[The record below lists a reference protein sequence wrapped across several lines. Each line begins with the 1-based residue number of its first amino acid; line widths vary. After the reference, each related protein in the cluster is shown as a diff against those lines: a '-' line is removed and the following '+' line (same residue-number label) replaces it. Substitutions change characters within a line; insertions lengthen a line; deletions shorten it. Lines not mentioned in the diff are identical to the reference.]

1 MHQNESE
8 LVLRLYKRDEQAFE
22 ELYNSHRRSVWLYCL
37 KIVGDKDLASDIF
50 QETFIR
56 VHEKMSSFRGTGSL
70 SGWIFRIA
78 RNLCYDALRRTKN
91 HHSVDEV
98 EDLVSPTNS
107 YETVDHREELRKAL
121 DALKPEQREII
132 LLREIQGFSYQE
144 IADLTGVSLASV
156 KVRLFR
162 AREKLRIALY
172 SLST

>member
-1 MHQNESE
+1 LHQTESE
-8 LVLRLYKRDEQAFE
+8 LVLRLCQGDEKAFE
-22 ELYNSHRRSVWLYCL
+22 ELYNSHKRQVWLYCL

-56 VHEKMSSFRGTGSL
+56 VHEKIAGFRGTGSL

-78 RNLCYDALRRTKN
+78 RNLCYDSLRRTRK
-91 HHSVDEV
+91 HHSVEEV
-98 EDLVSPTNS
+98 EDLASPTNS

-132 LLREIQGFSYQE
+132 ILREIQGFSYQD
-144 IADLTGVSLASV
+144 IAGLTGVSLASV

-162 AREKLRIALY
+162 AREKLRIALKA
-172 SLST
+172 LG